1 MKKILIQKET
11 NKSGMVTLSVHYSMA
26 YGTLVFDSQLQLD
39 LFRMFLNEMENKK
52 ATRISLETDEEE
64 ETTAPMEAET
74 TDQETQEPEQEPT
87 EDAA

>member
-1 MKKILIQKET
+1 MKKILIEKKVC
-11 NKSGMVTLSVHYSMA
+11 NSGMIIISPCFSMA
-26 YGTLVFDSQLQLD
+26 AGTLVFDSQLQLD
-39 LFRMFLNEMENKK
+39 LFRMFLNEMETKK

-64 ETTAPMEAET
+64 ETSATMEAET

>member
-11 NKSGMVTLSVHYSMA
+11 GKSGMVTLSIHYSMA
-26 YGTLVFDSQLQLD
+26 FGTLVFDSQRQLD
-39 LFRMFLNEMENKK
+39 LFRMFLNEMEDRK

-64 ETTAPMEAET
+64 ETPATMEDEPT
-74 TDQETQEPEQEPT
+74 EEETQEQEQEPT